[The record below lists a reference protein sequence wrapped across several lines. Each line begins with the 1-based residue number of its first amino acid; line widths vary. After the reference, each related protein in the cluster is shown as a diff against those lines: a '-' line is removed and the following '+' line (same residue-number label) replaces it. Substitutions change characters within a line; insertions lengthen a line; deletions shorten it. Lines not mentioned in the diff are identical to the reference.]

1 MRGRGKLDLPL
12 FLRTEAFLFLKGGEP
27 VEMDHPLAPEVRETV
42 SRLMREIQF
51 GSLTFTV
58 QDGRIVQLE
67 RNETFQFPAVPPKV
81 QQSRQVFKP
90 ATESLPGL
98 AGALAGLRFGQ
109 VVVKFQAGRAIQIDR
124 TEKRRWSD
132 LMGIGGD
139 GI

>member
-1 MRGRGKLDLPL
+1 M
-12 FLRTEAFLFLKGGEP
+12 EY
-27 VEMDHPLAPEVRETV
+27 PLAPEVRETV

-51 GSLTFTV
+51 GTLTLTV

-67 RNETFQFPAVPPKV
+67 RNETFQFPALAPKA
-81 QQSRQVFKP
+81 QPSWQASKP
-90 ATESLPGL
+90 AAESLTGL
-98 AGALAGLRFGQ
+98 AGALAGLQFGQ

>member
-1 MRGRGKLDLPL
+1 M
-12 FLRTEAFLFLKGGEP
+12 
-27 VEMDHPLAPEVRETV
+27 EMDHPLTPEVRETV

-81 QQSRQVFKP
+81 QPSRQVSKP
-90 ATESLPGL
+90 ARESLPGL

-132 LMGIGGD
+132 LMGLGGD

>member
-1 MRGRGKLDLPL
+1 M
-12 FLRTEAFLFLKGGEP
+12 
-27 VEMDHPLAPEVRETV
+27 EMDHPLAPEVRETV

-51 GSLTFTV
+51 GTLTLTV

-67 RNETFQFPAVPPKV
+67 RNETFQFSALSPKA
-81 QQSRQVFKP
+81 QPSRQVPKP
-90 ATESLPGL
+90 AVEVLPGL

-109 VVVKFQAGRAIQIDR
+109 IVVKFQAGRAIQIDR

>member
-1 MRGRGKLDLPL
+1 M
-12 FLRTEAFLFLKGGEP
+12 
-27 VEMDHPLAPEVRETV
+27 EMEYPLAPEVRETV

-81 QQSRQVFKP
+81 QQSRQVSKP

>member
-1 MRGRGKLDLPL
+1 
-12 FLRTEAFLFLKGGEP
+12 
-27 VEMDHPLAPEVRETV
+27 MDHPLTPEVRETV

-67 RNETFQFPAVPPKV
+67 RNETFQFAAVPPNV
-81 QQSRQVFKP
+81 QPARQVPKP
-90 ATESLPGL
+90 AAESLPGL

>member
-1 MRGRGKLDLPL
+1 
-12 FLRTEAFLFLKGGEP
+12 
-27 VEMDHPLAPEVRETV
+27 MDHPLTPEVRETV

-81 QQSRQVFKP
+81 QPSRQVPKP
-90 ATESLPGL
+90 AAESLPGL

>member
-1 MRGRGKLDLPL
+1 MEYPL
-12 FLRTEAFLFLKGGEP
+12 T
-27 VEMDHPLAPEVRETV
+27 PEVRETV

-51 GSLTFTV
+51 GTLTLTV

-67 RNETFQFPAVPPKV
+67 RNETFQFPALSPKA
-81 QQSRQVFKP
+81 QPSRQASNP
-90 ATESLPGL
+90 AVESLAGL
-98 AGALAGLRFGQ
+98 AGALAGLKFGQ
-109 VVVKFQAGRAIQIDR
+109 VVVKLQAGRTIQIDR

>member
-1 MRGRGKLDLPL
+1 M
-12 FLRTEAFLFLKGGEP
+12 EY
-27 VEMDHPLAPEVRETV
+27 PLAPEVRETV

-51 GSLTFTV
+51 GTLTLTV

-67 RNETFQFPAVPPKV
+67 RNETFQFPALSPKA
-81 QQSRQVFKP
+81 QPSRQDPKP
-90 ATESLPGL
+90 AVEVLPGL

-109 VVVKFQAGRAIQIDR
+109 VVVKFQAGHAIQIDR